1 MLNNPSAN
9 LEKKRIRIFSNT
21 RKRIT
26 FYVTLSVIYL
36 MVIFIVGLTM
46 SPDKYAVD
54 YSAKFMS
61 PSLEHLFG
69 TDFMGRDMFWR
80 CIKGLSNSILIG
92 VFASI
97 VSSFIALIF
106 GISSAV
112 IGGWYD
118 KFINW
123 CVDLCMG
130 IPHLI
135 LLILISFMLG
145 RGAFGVTVAV
155 AVTHWTSLTRLVR
168 AEVLQVR
175 STQYVQAAYKMGKSK
190 IEVAKKHIIPHVLPV
205 YLIGVILLFPHA
217 IMHEASIT
225 FLGFGLPAEVPAIG
239 VILSEAM
246 KHIATGKWWLALFPG
261 LMLLSVVLLFDVIGE
276 NLKLLINPSSGNQ

>member
-1 MLNNPSAN
+1 MLKNPSVN
-9 LEKKRIRIFSNT
+9 LGEKRIQIFSNR
-21 RKRIT
+21 RKRIV
-26 FYVTLSVIYL
+26 FYITISVIYL
-36 MVIFIVGLTM
+36 VTILIVGLM
-46 SPDKYAVD
+46 MNPDKYAVD
-54 YSAKFMS
+54 YSAKFIS
-61 PSLEHLFG
+61 PSLGHLFG

-92 VFASI
+92 IFASV
-97 VSSFIALIF
+97 VSSFIALLF
-106 GISSAV
+106 GVSSAI

-118 KFINW
+118 RFINW

-145 RGAFGVTVAV
+145 RGAIGVTVAV
-155 AVTHWTSLTRLVR
+155 SLTHWTGLTRLVR

-175 STQYVQAAYKMGKSK
+175 SAQYVQAAYKMGKSK
-190 IEVAKKHIIPHVLPV
+190 FQVAISHIIPHVLPV
-205 YLIGVILLFPHA
+205 YLIGVVLLFPHA

-276 NLKLLINPSSGNQ
+276 NLKQLINPNSGNE

>member
-1 MLNNPSAN
+1 
-9 LEKKRIRIFSNT
+9 
-21 RKRIT
+21 
-26 FYVTLSVIYL
+26 
-36 MVIFIVGLTM
+36 
-46 SPDKYAVD
+46 
-54 YSAKFMS
+54 
-61 PSLEHLFG
+61 
-69 TDFMGRDMFWR
+69 
-80 CIKGLSNSILIG
+80 
-92 VFASI
+92 
-97 VSSFIALIF
+97 
-106 GISSAV
+106 
-112 IGGWYD
+112 
-118 KFINW
+118 
-123 CVDLCMG
+123 MG

-190 IEVAKKHIIPHVLPV
+190 FEVAKKHIIPHVLPV

>member
-1 MLNNPSAN
+1 MLNNPSTS
-9 LEKKRIRIFSNT
+9 LEKRKIRIFSNT
-21 RKRIT
+21 RKRMA
-26 FYVTLSVIYL
+26 FYVALSLIYL

-54 YSAKFMS
+54 YSAKFIS

-97 VSSFIALIF
+97 VSSFIALVF

-118 KFINW
+118 RFINW

-145 RGAFGVTVAV
+145 RGAFGITVAV
-155 AVTHWTSLTRLVR
+155 AVTHWTGLTRLVR

-190 IEVAKKHIIPHVLPV
+190 FEVAKKHIIPHVLPV
-205 YLIGVILLFPHA
+205 YLIGVVLLFPHA

-261 LMLLSVVLLFDVIGE
+261 LMLLSVVMLFDVIGE
-276 NLKLLINPSSGNQ
+276 NLKLLINPSSGNE